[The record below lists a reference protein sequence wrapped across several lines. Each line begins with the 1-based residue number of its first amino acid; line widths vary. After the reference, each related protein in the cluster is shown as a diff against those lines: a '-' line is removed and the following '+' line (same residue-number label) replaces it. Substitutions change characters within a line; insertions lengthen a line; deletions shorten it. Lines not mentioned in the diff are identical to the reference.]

1 MQGGCKQHFFDN
13 ATQNLVQVVSKMM
26 FAPYNLPVERWFFER
41 DGKDPDEDPHPALAS
56 FWTHPVRVC
65 AKFRARGTVKN
76 VQVMMRAAV
85 AGLKTGQE
93 LTTSVTP
100 YNWLAD
106 VHPEHIAFF
115 FLCVE
120 KFLLDKFSAVEDGRS
135 HARRAMHLGG
145 QEYAA
150 PACVPCVAPNAGL
163 PSKMVFLFRNSVEP
177 FKHAVFCCVTVLLFL
192 SVACVA
198 DSNWVP
204 PRPTAGG
211 SRTWW
216 PTRTS

>member
-1 MQGGCKQHFFDN
+1 VQGGCEQHFFDG
-13 ATQNLVQVVSKMM
+13 ATQNLVEVVSKMM
-26 FAPYNLPVERWFFER
+26 FTPYNLPVERWFFER

-150 PACVPCVAPNAGL
+150 PAPCVAPNAGL
-163 PSKMVFLFRNSVEP
+163 PSKMVFLFCNSFEP
-177 FKHAVFCCVTVLLFL
+177 FKHAVFCYVTVLLFL

-198 DSNWVP
+198 DSNWGP
-204 PRPTAGG
+204 PKPTEGG

>member
-150 PACVPCVAPNAGL
+150 PAPCVAPNAGL
-163 PSKMVFLFRNSVEP
+163 PSKM
-177 FKHAVFCCVTVLLFL
+177 
-192 SVACVA
+192 ACVA
-198 DSNWVP
+198 DSNWGP
-204 PRPTAGG
+204 PKPTAGG